1 MMNKIIECVPNFSN
15 GRDPEVLEKIIAP
28 FRGKENVKL
37 LGYESDKDHNRS
49 VVTVIGEP
57 EELKKT
63 VVEAIGIAAGL
74 IDLRKHEG
82 AHPRMGATDVVPFI
96 PIKNSTMEECI
107 ELSKEVGKL
116 IWEQHKIPVFLYE
129 KSASAP
135 SRENLSNIR
144 KGQFEG
150 MAEKVKQ
157 PEWKPD
163 FGGTE
168 IHPSAGVT
176 AVGCRMPLVAF
187 NVNLATNDLSI
198 ADKIAKKVRYI
209 GGGLRFVKA
218 MGVDLTERGIVQ
230 VSMNMT
236 DYTKTSLYQSY
247 EMVKMEA
254 KRYGVNVVGT
264 EIVGLTPMAALMDV
278 ASYYLQIENFEFSQI
293 IEARLLE

>member
-15 GRDPEVLEKIIAP
+15 GRDSEVLEKIIEP
-28 FRGKENVKL
+28 FRGKTDLKL
-37 LGYESDKDHNRS
+37 LDYESDKDHNRS

-57 EELKKT
+57 EELKKA
-63 VVEAIGIAAGL
+63 VVEAVGIAAQL

-96 PIKNSTMEECI
+96 PIKNSSMEECI
-107 ELSKEVGKL
+107 AISNDVGKM

-129 KSASAP
+129 KSATSPA
-135 SRENLSNIR
+135 RENLSTIR

-150 MAEKVKQ
+150 MSEKVKQ

-168 IHPSAGVT
+168 IHQSAGVT

-198 ADKIAKKVRYI
+198 ADKIAKKVRFI

-218 MGVDLTERGIVQ
+218 MGVDLAERGIVQ

-254 KRYGVNVVGT
+254 KRYGVSVVGT
-264 EIVGLTPMAALMDV
+264 EIVGLTPMEALMDV
-278 ASYYLQIENFEFSQI
+278 ASYYLQIENFEFNQI

>member
-1 MMNKIIECVPNFSN
+1 MNKIIECVPNFSN
-15 GRDPEVLEKIIAP
+15 GRDPEILEKIVAP

-37 LGYESDKDHNRS
+37 LDYESDKDHNRS
-49 VVTVIGEP
+49 VVTVIGTP

-63 VVEAIGIAAGL
+63 VVEA
-74 IDLRKHEG
+74 
-82 AHPRMGATDVVPFI
+82 
-96 PIKNSTMEECI
+96 
-107 ELSKEVGKL
+107 VGKI
-116 IWEQHKIPVFLYE
+116 IWEQHNIPVFLYE

-135 SRENLSNIR
+135 HRENLSAIR

-150 MAEKVKQ
+150 MAEKIKQ
-157 PEWKPD
+157 SEWKPD

-168 IHPSAGVT
+168 IHASAGVT

-187 NVNLATNDLSI
+187 NVNLASKDLSI
-198 ADKIAKKVRYI
+198 ADKIAKKVRFI

-236 DYTKTSLYQSY
+236 DYTKTALYQSY

-254 KRYGVNVVGT
+254 RRYGVNVVGT

-278 ASYYLQIENFEFSQI
+278 ASYYLQIENFEFKQI

>member
-1 MMNKIIECVPNFSN
+1 
-15 GRDPEVLEKIIAP
+15 
-28 FRGKENVKL
+28 
-37 LGYESDKDHNRS
+37 
-49 VVTVIGEP
+49 
-57 EELKKT
+57 
-63 VVEAIGIAAGL
+63 
-74 IDLRKHEG
+74 
-82 AHPRMGATDVVPFI
+82 
-96 PIKNSTMEECI
+96 
-107 ELSKEVGKL
+107 
-116 IWEQHKIPVFLYE
+116 
-129 KSASAP
+129 
-135 SRENLSNIR
+135 
-144 KGQFEG
+144 

-198 ADKIAKKVRYI
+198 ADKIAKKVRFL

-254 KRYGVNVVGT
+254 KRYGVNVAGT

>member
-1 MMNKIIECVPNFSN
+1 MNKIIECVPNFSN
-15 GRDPEVLEKIIAP
+15 GRDPEVLEKIVDA

-37 LGYESDKDHNRS
+37 LNYESDKDHNRS

-57 EELKKT
+57 EELKNA
-63 VVEAIGIAAGL
+63 VVEAVGIAAQL

-96 PIKNSTMEECI
+96 PIKNATEEDCI

-116 IWEQHKIPVFLYE
+116 IAEKHKIPVFLYE
-129 KSASAP
+129 KAATEAH
-135 SRENLSNIR
+135 RKNLSKIR
-144 KGQFEG
+144 KGQFEAMG
-150 MAEKVKQ
+150 EKIKE
-157 PEWKPD
+157 PEWTPD
-163 FGGTE
+163 FGGTD

-187 NVNLATNDLSI
+187 NVNLDTDNLEI
-198 ADKIAKKVRYI
+198 ADKIAKKVRFI

-218 MGVDLTERGIVQ
+218 MGVDLAERGIVQ

-236 DYTKTSLYQSY
+236 DYTKTALYQSY

-264 EIVGLTPMAALMDV
+264 EVVGLTPMAALMDV